1 MGRRSSPQGRGRAV
15 HDGMTRIL
23 SAAMIA
29 LGVLLALRGAVLG
42 VVLGVAMVGA
52 GLGRLWVVA
61 QRRQPR

>member
-1 MGRRSSPQGRGRAV
+1 MDRRSSPQGRGRAL
-15 HDGMTRIL
+15 HDGVTRIL

-29 LGVLLALRGAVLG
+29 LGVLLVFRGVVLG
-42 VVLGVAMVGA
+42 VVLGIAMVGA